1 MKTTYLYKQEGKY
14 TFKTHNGKP
23 RKIETFKK
31 NAEHAVR
38 IDISEFIGDHYFC
51 RYFFKVDGRW
61 VGEIFKTAEGWKRH
75 VLVEKKTLMH
85 LDTESVTQEEVDAIL
100 AEESARVLQD
110 ARESI
115 RWCDPKD
122 AEDEDGRYWLS
133 VYSGAGVYRLIVQ
146 HGKIVGAINGGLHGS
161 CHVFC
166 SDEAWVMALRKA
178 IAERVEGEYQLLK
191 ADGSG
196 TYFYLRDAEDAQ
208 YINTERYH
216 VPSINGGQHLN
227 IEIK

>member
-1 MKTTYLYKQEGKY
+1 MKTTYFYNQEGQVI
-14 TFKTHNGKP
+14 KTHSGEP

-31 NAEHAVR
+31 NAEHAIR
-38 IDISEFIGDHYFC
+38 IDICEFVAYHYFA
-51 RYFFKVDGRW
+51 RHFFKVDGRW

-100 AEESARVLQD
+100 AEESTRVLQD

-115 RWCDPKD
+115 FWCDPKD
-122 AEDEDGRYWLS
+122 AEDEDGRYWIS
-133 VYSGAGVYRLIVQ
+133 AYSGAGVYRLIVQ

-161 CHVFC
+161 RRVIC
-166 SDEAWVMALRKA
+166 SDDAWVMALRKA